1 MRIEGNRNDEITHGC
16 TMKRRRCSA
25 IFVGNLRRQTPLHQ
39 QKGVQISVLLKL
51 KMSLKIL
58 AKGTNNYW
66 TIIVPQ

>member
-58 AKGTNNYW
+58 AKGTNCPPV
-66 TIIVPQ
+66 IIS